1 MGVVCS
7 SGAWLTVITVDI
19 GEESGDSKPGSDDTP
34 PVLSVSDVAAT
45 LVGDRGR
52 TLLVAKSMDWGR
64 LCPGVVCEVL
74 GAVDDGE
81 IEGRVEEE
89 GRGKEEESLVR
100 FGSDDV
106 VSKWDVDSIKEDVS
120 SDDANADST
129 GVGIKEDVSSD
140 DDDVTADSTG
150 VGIKDV
156 SSDDDD
162 VGADSTG
169 VEIKEDVSSDDVG
182 ADSTGVEIKEDV
194 NSDDA
199 PKRDEDSPSGGVEE
213 DTIVCVDSIAVEV
226 ASTLD
231 EVSGN
236 GRREDGVID

>member
-1 MGVVCS
+1 MTTTGPSTKATSIGLLSFTSSSKKFLILSQILPPPVVGVGEDMGVVCS
-7 SGAWLTVITVDI
+7 SGVGLTTITVDI

-100 FGSDDV
+100 SGSDDV
-106 VSKWDVDSIKEDVS
+106 VSKWDVDSI
-120 SDDANADST
+120 N
-129 GVGIKEDVSSD
+129 
-140 DDDVTADSTG
+140 
-150 VGIKDV
+150 
-156 SSDDDD
+156 
-162 VGADSTG
+162 
-169 VEIKEDVSSDDVG
+169 
-182 ADSTGVEIKEDV
+182 
-194 NSDDA
+194 
-199 PKRDEDSPSGGVEE
+199 
-213 DTIVCVDSIAVEV
+213 
-226 ASTLD
+226 
-231 EVSGN
+231 
-236 GRREDGVID
+236 